1 MLGYAWVGVSEMT
14 HRKAKMDDCSANQ
27 GWKISLKNLVFEITK
42 NLKKVEILGS
52 LGLFVFAVQYTDD
65 MP

>member
-1 MLGYAWVGVSEMT
+1 MT